1 MLRNNSIILINFMQ
15 ECAAYFFYILVCQET
30 LPILENVEN
39 ISRQKP
45 TTLAKKIETAENHDV
60 ERTLFDALNHE
71 CRANS
76 KIVFSGSALGA
87 GRS

>member
-39 ISRQKP
+39 ISGQKP
-45 TTLAKKIETAENHDV
+45 TTLAKKIETVENHDV
-60 ERTLFDALNHE
+60 ERTLIDALNHE
-71 CRANS
+71 CRA
-76 KIVFSGSALGA
+76 KIVFSGCALGA
-87 GRS
+87 DRS